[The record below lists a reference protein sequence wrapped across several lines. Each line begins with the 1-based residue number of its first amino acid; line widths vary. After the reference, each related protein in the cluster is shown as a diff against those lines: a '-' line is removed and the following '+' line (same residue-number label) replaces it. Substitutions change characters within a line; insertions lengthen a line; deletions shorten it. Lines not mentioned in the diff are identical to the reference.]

1 MIVNLFRHNQ
11 WFSILL
17 LLIAV
22 MFFWSLLSFI
32 PFHSSRLEEFAPFGL
47 IIKLFIKP
55 IFIQRLLL
63 GAFVFGQC
71 VYVNK
76 LVVNQKII
84 SVNSLFP
91 GVFYFLLLTCFTQS
105 IQWSPVL
112 ISLSFTL
119 FSVKKI
125 LTLYLNKE
133 AYSTIFDAAVMIGI
147 STIIHPPFIIFAP
160 IILIGMSIFSQI
172 EWRHWILS
180 LIGFM
185 TPWVIFYT
193 LVSSNIFANLNLDY
207 IFRSFQSSKI
217 STSFGS
223 TSIDYGDYITLGFLL
238 IITFFAMSELII
250 SLKHKNIKA
259 RKSYILLL
267 WFLLLGIIFM
277 QISYCPIFLNYGCLA
292 FPLSAIISNYFYYNK
307 NYIWL
312 NSILFIFIALIF
324 LNHFMI

>member
-11 WFSILL
+11 WPSIFC

-22 MFFWSLLSFI
+22 ISIWSLLSFI
-32 PFHSSRLEEFAPFGL
+32 PFHFIKHEEYTPFGL
-47 IIKLFIKP
+47 MMKLLIKP

-63 GAFVFGQC
+63 GAFIFGQC
-71 VYVNK
+71 IYVNK
-76 LVVNQKII
+76 IVVNQKII

-91 GVFYFLLLTCFTQS
+91 ALFYFLLLTCFPQS
-105 IQWSPVL
+105 IQWSPIL
-112 ISLSFTL
+112 ISLGFTL
-119 FSVKKI
+119 FALKKI

-133 AYSTIFDAAVMIGI
+133 AYPTIFNASVMIGI

-180 LIGFM
+180 LVGFM
-185 TPWVIFYT
+185 TPWLIFYT

-207 IFRSFQSSKI
+207 IFSSFQTSKV
-217 STSFGS
+217 S
-223 TSIDYGDYITLGFLL
+223 TSIDSTTINYGNYLTLCFLL
-238 IITFFAMSELII
+238 IIILFAMFELII
-250 SLKHKNIKA
+250 GLKHKNIKA

-267 WFLLLGIIFM
+267 WFLLLGMIFT
-277 QISYCPIFLNYGCLA
+277 QISYCPIFLSYGCLA
-292 FPLSAIISNYFYYNK
+292 IPLSAIISNYFYYNK

-312 NSILFIFIALIF
+312 NSILIIFIALIF
-324 LNHFMI
+324 LNHFVI